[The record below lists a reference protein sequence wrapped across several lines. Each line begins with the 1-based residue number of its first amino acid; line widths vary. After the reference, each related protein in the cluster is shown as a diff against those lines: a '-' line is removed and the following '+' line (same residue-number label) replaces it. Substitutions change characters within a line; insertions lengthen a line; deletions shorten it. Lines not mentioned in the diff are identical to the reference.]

1 MGVILSGLLKIN
13 ALKCHK
19 RMDRNSIAALWSA
32 LKFNSYLLEI
42 GQFFLNWQNSVRS
55 TSIVVRS
62 QSKQSPFK
70 WQKNGP
76 ELNSLQYHPSSI
88 ISKRRKSVLCTIR
101 LLESLNPHSGVG
113 NQGRRSWVRRI
124 HICAPNTV
132 RWEYF
137 KWSCKTF
144 QQDQYRLKK
153 HDLEVPYIFSTW
165 HRIHQLGS
173 L

>member
-1 MGVILSGLLKIN
+1 MLWSVTKEWTGIQSLHCDPRSNSIHIYWRLASFFLIDKIQSGLLQ
-13 ALKCHK
+13 
-19 RMDRNSIAALWSA
+19 
-32 LKFNSYLLEI
+32 LLS
-42 GQFFLNWQNSVRS
+42 GHSP
-55 TSIVVRS
+55 
-62 QSKQSPFK
+62 SKVLSSDK
-70 WQKNGP
+70 KNGP

-153 HDLEVPYIFSTW
+153 HDLEVPYMFSTW